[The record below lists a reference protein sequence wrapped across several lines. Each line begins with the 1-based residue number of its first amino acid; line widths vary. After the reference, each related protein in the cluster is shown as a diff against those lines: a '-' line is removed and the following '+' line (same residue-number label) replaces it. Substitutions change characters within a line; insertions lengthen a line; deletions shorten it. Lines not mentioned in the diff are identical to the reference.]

1 MHVTISSLMLSMVW
15 SECKNYLKF
24 LRNVRGSLSF
34 GSNVSGFLT
43 SSSPTLYKGP
53 VLTSFRIQ
61 VIRLPADHFIESDR
75 RRSSTG
81 TNRMGQPLV
90 VVIRNLLAVRL
101 FLAGVLMLFTPG
113 QGALMI
119 LLALSVASFP
129 DKDRLERRLI
139 AFPGVLATLNMICI
153 KGGKP
158 PLEKPLVHEQ
168 EKT

>member
-1 MHVTISSLMLSMVW
+1 
-15 SECKNYLKF
+15 
-24 LRNVRGSLSF
+24 
-34 GSNVSGFLT
+34 
-43 SSSPTLYKGP
+43 
-53 VLTSFRIQ
+53 
-61 VIRLPADHFIESDR
+61 
-75 RRSSTG
+75 
-81 TNRMGQPLV
+81 
-90 VVIRNLLAVRL
+90 
-101 FLAGVLMLFTPG
+101 MLFTPG

-129 DKDRLERRLI
+129 GKDRLERRLI